1 MHRQSLLKKNSLN
14 VSEISNIDQNS
25 SKENF
30 MTQSSDMPQSELNKK
45 SKVFNK
51 FSALS
56 KTNSATDKL
65 SNLIEAKRNNN
76 FDNPNDNLVSE
87 ENQRF

>member
-1 MHRQSLLKKNSLN
+1 
-14 VSEISNIDQNS
+14 
-25 SKENF
+25 
-30 MTQSSDMPQSELNKK
+30 MTQSSYMPQSELNKK

-51 FSALS
+51 FSTLL

-76 FDNPNDNLVSE
+76 FDNPNDNLVGE
-87 ENQRF
+87 ENQKF